1 MSHHFGQFDGN
12 MIQIDETDR
21 EILRCLREN
30 ARMTVAAI
38 AKRLDLAR
46 STVQSRMERLEGSG
60 AIEGYTVRLSS
71 AVRARPIRATALLEI
86 EPRKLVPVM
95 ARLKQVDAIE
105 SVHTTSGRVDLLVTI
120 AARTTEE
127 LDKALD
133 TIGEIDGVTDSES
146 LIHLTTKLDRR

>member
-1 MSHHFGQFDGN
+1 

-21 EILRCLREN
+21 DILRCLREN
-30 ARMTVAAI
+30 ARTPVAAI

-46 STVQSRMERLEGSG
+46 STVQSRLERLESSG
-60 AIEGYTVRLSS
+60 AIEGYTVRVSS
-71 AVRARPIRATALLEI
+71 AVRARPIRASALLEI
-86 EPRKLVPVM
+86 EPRKLVAVM
-95 ARLKQVDAIE
+95 ARLRQIDSIE
-105 SVHTTSGRVDLLVTI
+105 SVHTTSGRIDLLVTI

>member
-1 MSHHFGQFDGN
+1 M
-12 MIQIDETDR
+12 QIDETDR
-21 EILRCLREN
+21 DILRCLREN
-30 ARMTVAAI
+30 ARTPVAAI

-46 STVQSRMERLEGSG
+46 STVQSRLERLESSG
-60 AIEGYTVRLSS
+60 AIEGYTVRVSS
-71 AVRARPIRATALLEI
+71 AVRARPIRASALLEI
-86 EPRKLVPVM
+86 EPRKLVAVM
-95 ARLKQVDAIE
+95 ARLRQIDSIE
-105 SVHTTSGRVDLLVTI
+105 SVHTTSGRIDLLVTI

>member
-1 MSHHFGQFDGN
+1 M
-12 MIQIDETDR
+12 DETDR
-21 EILRCLREN
+21 DILRCLREN
-30 ARMTVAAI
+30 ARTPVAAI

-46 STVQSRMERLEGSG
+46 STVQSRLERLESSG
-60 AIEGYTVRLSS
+60 AIEGYTVRVSS
-71 AVRARPIRATALLEI
+71 AVRARPIRASALLEI
-86 EPRKLVPVM
+86 EPRKLVAVM
-95 ARLKQVDAIE
+95 ARLRQIDSIE
-105 SVHTTSGRVDLLVTI
+105 SVHTTSGRIDLLVTI